1 MELIKIAAVGVIGAI
16 IAGMLKDWKNEFSIY
31 VVFATGIGILIF
43 VLDTMQNVIL
53 DFYNLVVGSGID
65 ADIYTGIFKIIGIG
79 YVTEYASEICQDSG
93 SKSISSKI
101 ELAGK
106 VTVFVMAFPI
116 FQKLIQVITSLAG
129 QA

>member
-1 MELIKIAAVGVIGAI
+1 MELIKVAAVGVIGAI
-16 IAGMLKDWKNEFSIY
+16 IAAMLKDWKNEFSIY

-53 DFYNLVVGSGID
+53 DFYSLVVGSGID

-93 SKSISSKI
+93 SKSIGSKI

-116 FQKLIQVITSLAG
+116 FQKLIQTILSLTG